1 MGIGEIW
8 RVKSEPVPVFV
19 KLPSSQY
26 GRVGGQMGSRR
37 ASRSGR
43 VLLAVIDLQKH
54 VKLKMCYVLG
64 RKDESYL
71 SSKNQ
76 LDLVRDFNWEWIKEI
91 GYKI

>member
-1 MGIGEIW
+1 M
-8 RVKSEPVPVFV
+8 
-19 KLPSSQY
+19 
-26 GRVGGQMGSRR
+26 
-37 ASRSGR
+37 
-43 VLLAVIDLQKH
+43 LLAVINLQKY